1 MLKKLA
7 IDAVVLTAI
16 YGTAY
21 IAIDHAIKHS
31 PPSPIAPSK
40 LLIENLERN

>member
-7 IDAVVLTAI
+7 IDAVVLTVI

-21 IAIDHAIKHS
+21 ILIDHAIKQS
-31 PPSPIAPSK
+31 TPSPIAPSQ